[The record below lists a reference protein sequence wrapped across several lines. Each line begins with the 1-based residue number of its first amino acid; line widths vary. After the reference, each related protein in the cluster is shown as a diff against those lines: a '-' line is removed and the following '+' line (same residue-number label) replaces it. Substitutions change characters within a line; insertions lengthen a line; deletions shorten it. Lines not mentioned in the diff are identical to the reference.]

1 MFEVW
6 VVEALRLAIAF
17 GCGTV
22 RMVPSV
28 NTKVIDSTC
37 PRTQDRVQS
46 PDAVPLITAPATSG
60 RSMPLAVR
68 FSEPTSTLKG

>member
-1 MFEVW
+1 
-6 VVEALRLAIAF
+6 
-17 GCGTV
+17 
-22 RMVPSV
+22 MVPSV

-37 PRTQDRVQS
+37 PRTQDKVQS

-68 FSEPTSTLKG
+68 FSGPTSTLKG